1 MAYFYAKAKCKNTY
15 CTSYRF
21 EATEPI
27 DKPFKDTEVEV
38 KCNKQTRH
46 NKAEIHQRFFKGR
59 RREKLMEE
67 SELEAPTVITAL
79 KIQEVPER
87 ILKAGNRDDDPSLAI
102 VQKISSEREKRK
114 DLDPHP
120 NIHLEKLE
128 KLHRESLKWN
138 VKIVSGYIQ
147 ETFSALLFTEKQIRY
162 LL

>member
-1 MAYFYAKAKCKNTY
+1 
-15 CTSYRF
+15 
-21 EATEPI
+21 
-27 DKPFKDTEVEV
+27 
-38 KCNKQTRH
+38 
-46 NKAEIHQRFFKGR
+46 
-59 RREKLMEE
+59 MEE